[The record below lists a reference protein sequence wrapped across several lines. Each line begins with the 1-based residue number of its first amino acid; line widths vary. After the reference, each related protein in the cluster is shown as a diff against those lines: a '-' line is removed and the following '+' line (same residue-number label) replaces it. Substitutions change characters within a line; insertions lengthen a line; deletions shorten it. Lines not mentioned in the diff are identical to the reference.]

1 MLRLQ
6 DEAASSLGVQS
17 SDGVSCSSHITFAQQ
32 LPAVLSALAKLPE
45 GARVCIAAAAGLDG
59 EAAVAAAA
67 RLAILRGVTAFQ
79 ALVAVSHTRLAL
91 HLQVGC
97 SFPAP
102 IPAERIIVQFPWRY
116 GKNFCVQLMPPC
128 RVLSVCHEKINMR
141 QRFVLCRNGT

>member
-6 DEAASSLGVQS
+6 DEAAGSLEVQS
-17 SDGVSCSSHITFAQQ
+17 SDGVSGGSHTTFAQQ
-32 LPAVLSALAKLPE
+32 LPAALSALAELPE

-97 SFPAP
+97 SLPAS
-102 IPAERIIVQFPWRY
+102 IPAERNLVQFPWRY
-116 GKNFCVQLMPPC
+116 EYGKNT
-128 RVLSVCHEKINMR
+128 
-141 QRFVLCRNGT
+141 LCS